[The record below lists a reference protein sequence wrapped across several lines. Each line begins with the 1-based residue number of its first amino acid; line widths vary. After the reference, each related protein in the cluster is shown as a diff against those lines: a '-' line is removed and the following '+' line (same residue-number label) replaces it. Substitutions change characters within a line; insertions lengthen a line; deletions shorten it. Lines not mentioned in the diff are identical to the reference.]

1 MVLSRD
7 RARWGCAQRIG
18 FPNEFLDEPGARWN
32 NESQLFWDMLGKT
45 STTDDRTTEVGGLR
59 FVLGR
64 PARPR
69 RACHGP

>member
-18 FPNEFLDEPGARWN
+18 FPNEFLDEPGARW